1 MNGDSLHLH
10 LRHRTLPPGIFFCL
24 FNETTTSSPSK
35 FMLYSPTLAR
45 NSKASEGTLNK
56 KTYANENK
64 SPYVPN
70 AADSFVRATI
80 LSTTSLT
87 AKHQIINSSC
97 TWICGLPLDKH
108 GRPRRANSTSGYHAF
123 CFPQRWMLGD
133 LLEDLNAPF
142 QLCKHERAVPSMFAE
157 LLDSRFQLLPKN
169 SSN

>member
-1 MNGDSLHLH
+1 MATPCTCISATGRSRLAYFSVFSMRRRPRRPPSSCYTRPPWLAIAK
-10 LRHRTLPPGIFFCL
+10 LRKEPLTKDICQR
-24 FNETTTSSPSK
+24 
-35 FMLYSPTLAR
+35 
-45 NSKASEGTLNK
+45 
-56 KTYANENK
+56 NK